1 METHMKS
8 NSKGK
13 VECVEFGKQYASN
26 RILNEHV
33 AIKHKGKSKSQCEDC
48 DKVFTKARELEVH
61 KMDHIDQFGICNQIG
76 KTKEMSKKHFKENKE
91 PLLCF

>member
-1 METHMKS
+1 MATHIKS

-13 VECVEFGKQYASN
+13 VECVECGKQYPSD

-33 AIKHKGKSKSQCEDC
+33 ATKHEGKSKSQCEDC

-61 KMDHIDQFGICNQIG
+61 KMDHIDQENEHGRRQQIRII
-76 KTKEMSKKHFKENKE
+76 
-91 PLLCF
+91 LL